1 MPISKKRKL
10 NINKKIK
17 TQKGGARRTIKQTTP
32 LPDVPILPPGLSF
45 PKVPMSDPGLKLA
58 NDQCYNASQNIRDLQ
73 AKIDQETEELKH
85 KTVSQDISRL
95 IIQGRNAKKMNQKQL
110 AQSMAVQVSVI
121 QDYENGKAIP
131 NNQILGKLERV
142 LGVKLRGKISK

>member
-73 AKIDQETEELKH
+73 AKIDQEKRDVQTGKKKTAELCSYFNTYITQLKKH
-85 KTVSQDISRL
+85 NFY
-95 IIQGRNAKKMNQKQL
+95 NAIYIETFAPPVPTQKL
-110 AQSMAVQVSVI
+110 PV
-121 QDYENGKAIP
+121 
-131 NNQILGKLERV
+131 
-142 LGVKLRGKISK
+142 